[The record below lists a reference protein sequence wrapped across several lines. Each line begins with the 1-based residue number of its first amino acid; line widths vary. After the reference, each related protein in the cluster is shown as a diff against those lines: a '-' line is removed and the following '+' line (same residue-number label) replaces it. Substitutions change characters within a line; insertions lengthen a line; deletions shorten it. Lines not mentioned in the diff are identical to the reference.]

1 MINKKIS
8 IINIMDPEIFKG
20 KIVCKCCRN
29 ITTENIINKPV
40 TIKEQSLFNKVNAIK
55 QPIMIPK
62 KIK

>member
-1 MINKKIS
+1 
-8 IINIMDPEIFKG
+8 MDLEIFKG

-40 TIKEQSLFNKVNAIK
+40 TIKEQSVFNNVNAIK

-62 KIK
+62 KKKLNK